1 MGYKFFENKECEYY
15 PCHKAER
22 INCLFCFCPLY
33 STDCG
38 GNCKW
43 IYGRNGKLIKDCSN
57 CIIPHTDG
65 GYEYVTGRLAGKG
78 DKNMEEHMSLE
89 QVMELDKKY
98 YMNTFGGRIPLCF
111 TEGNGIELTATD
123 GNVYKDF
130 FAGIAVCSL
139 GYNHE
144 RLTRELT
151 EQVKQLIHTSSVYY
165 VESQAR
171 LAEMLVKHS
180 CGDRVFF
187 CSTGAEANEG
197 AIKLAK
203 KYQVEKGNKNKIE
216 FVTLKNSFHGR
227 TLATVAATGQ
237 PKYQAPYQPLIE
249 KFVHIDRDDIS
260 ALENAVNENTAGIMI
275 ELIQG
280 ESGVNPVSREFAEK
294 AAELCRKN
302 DIALIVDEVQT
313 GIGRTGKLFAY
324 ELYDLEPDIVTMAKG
339 LGGGVPIGAFCA
351 NEKFASAF
359 KPGDHGTTFG
369 GNPLS
374 TRAGLVVLDELIH
387 GGVLENVG
395 ETGSYLFEELRQLAD
410 ANSKIADVRGC
421 GLMCGVEFSEPIAK
435 EIGEKLRANKVLVGV
450 VGDRVL
456 RIVPPLIVTKTDID
470 YLINALKEA
479 I

>member
-1 MGYKFFENKECEYY
+1 MGYNFFENKDCEYY

-38 GNCKW
+38 GNFKW
-43 IYGRNGKLIKDCSN
+43 IYDRNGKLIKDCSN

-78 DKNMEEHMSLE
+78 DKKMEEHMSLE
-89 QVMELDKKY
+89 QVIDLDKKY
-98 YMNTFGGRIPLCF
+98 YMNTFGDRIPLCF
-111 TEGNGIELTATD
+111 TEGNGIELTSTD
-123 GNVYKDF
+123 GDVYKDF

-165 VESQAR
+165 VENQAR

-187 CSTGAEANEG
+187 SSTGAEANEG

-260 ALENAVNENTAGIMI
+260 GLENAVNENTAGIMI

-324 ELYDLEPDIVTMAKG
+324 ELYDLKPDIVTMAKG

-351 NEKFASAF
+351 SEKFASAF
-359 KPGDHGTTFG
+359 KPGD
-369 GNPLS
+369 
-374 TRAGLVVLDELIH
+374 
-387 GGVLENVG
+387 GVLENIG
-395 ETGSYLFEELRQLAD
+395 ETGSYLFDKLRQLAD
-410 ANSKIADVRGC
+410 ANSKIANVRGR
-421 GLMCGVEFSEPIAK
+421 GLMCGLEFSEPIAK
-435 EIGEKLRANKVLVGV
+435 EIGEKLRENKVLVGV

-456 RIVPPLIVTKTDID
+456 RIVPPLIVTKSDID